1 MASDPACPANSPRS
15 WPAVSAGDYI
25 SPRNAQDAVVVRM
38 PGIRG
43 VVRRPTLVL
52 ASDCIARTARPDG
65 RTDGATPGWPPRW
78 IVMDDLM
85 MQTRWVLVASGG
97 CPYLAS
103 SAAAMSGPRGR
114 LCGRFSGMGGGQDE
128 WVRPACRGTRRLM
141 VVVTGAFF
149 LSIVCANSVD
159 SSVEGGGAWL
169 PAAPAYQHR
178 GGRRP
183 RLCACPSTAPVGPRR
198 ADTHRP
204 SSVRTAH
211 HGSLRLGVCMTIV
224 LRSKRNNGCFRLPI
238 PSNESCHRT
247 RRGPQNLKGEEEK
260 LANPTTVQIQPGW

>member
-25 SPRNAQDAVVVRM
+25 SLRNAQHAVVVRM
-38 PGIRG
+38 PGIRS

-65 RTDGATPGWPPRW
+65 RTNGATPGWPPRW

-85 MQTRWVLVASGG
+85 MQRGGCWWPLGLSVPCILCCGHEWPAGKTVWTLLRNGRRSGRMGASGL
-97 CPYLAS
+97 PWDTAS
-103 SAAAMSGPRGR
+103 A
-114 LCGRFSGMGGGQDE
+114 GGGD
-128 WVRPACRGTRRLM
+128 GSL
-141 VVVTGAFF
+141 FF
-149 LSIVCANSVD
+149 SIVCANSVD
-159 SSVEGGGAWL
+159 SSVEGGGAWS
-169 PAAPAYQHR
+169 PAVPAYQHR

-238 PSNESCHRT
+238 PSNESRHRT